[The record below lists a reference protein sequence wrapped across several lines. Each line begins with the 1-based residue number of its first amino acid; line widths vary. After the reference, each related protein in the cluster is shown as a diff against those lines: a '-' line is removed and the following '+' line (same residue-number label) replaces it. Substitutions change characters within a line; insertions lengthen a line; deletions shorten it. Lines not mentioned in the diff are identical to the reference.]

1 MDCIRPGFTLL
12 EQIFFASPSEA
23 SKDLSL
29 IFSPAAFP
37 RALRSS
43 LSLKVKM
50 IKRRYYKIDHGDR
63 DDASDSSSSSSDF
76 DQEAEATEESEE
88 QVIPTAND
96 DNESGST
103 SSGYK
108 SEDSSANDI
117 DVNSTGQL
125 FSEDDAE
132 KIDGRKVTANAELF
146 GKHHSEVSVRKSNID
161 GEQKCLPEDIPSHI
175 LKCKSVF
182 KCRICPRIICLS
194 EETLRA
200 HLQSKRH
207 ARSQKLL
214 SEGRLKAMLNS
225 DGEIENLEV
234 SETQTNT
241 TDNPEKNSE
250 GQKQNKKK
258 LRKKA
263 SIGEEEE
270 GIKRFNYNAW

>member
-1 MDCIRPGFTLL
+1 
-12 EQIFFASPSEA
+12 
-23 SKDLSL
+23 
-29 IFSPAAFP
+29 
-37 RALRSS
+37 
-43 LSLKVKM
+43 M
-50 IKRRYYKIDHGDR
+50 IKRRFYKIDHGDR

-76 DQEAEATEESEE
+76 DQEAEPTEESEE
-88 QVIPTAND
+88 HVIPAVNE

-117 DVNSTGQL
+117 DVNSPDHL
-125 FSEDDAE
+125 FSEDDVE
-132 KIDGRKVTANAELF
+132 KVGGRKVTANAELF
-146 GKHHSEVSVRKSNID
+146 NKHDSEVSERESNID
-161 GEQKCLPEDIPSHI
+161 GEKEWVPEDISSHI

-207 ARSQKLL
+207 ARSAKLL

-225 DGEIENLEV
+225 DGEIETQEV
-234 SETQTNT
+234 SETQTIL
-241 TDNPEKNSE
+241 TDNPEKNPK

-258 LRKKA
+258 LRKKKRDNA
-263 SIGEEEE
+263 NRRKMGSKE
-270 GIKRFNYNAW
+270 GPAKRRKK